1 MMDDPLLT
9 DRHDFL
15 PYEIAKG
22 ARTRIAHVGQKF
34 YDAPIEK
41 ILQPKDA
48 AKAVSEAIG
57 TDAPRPIQAV
67 VGHERVWLRWVK
79 PDGKGGLKP
88 R

>member
-1 MMDDPLLT
+1 MDDPLLT

-41 ILQPKDA
+41 AVMPTA
-48 AKAVSEAIG
+48 AAQAVAEAISAE
-57 TDAPRPIQAV
+57 APKPMLV
-67 VGHERVWLRWVK
+67 TVGFKRVWLRWMR
-79 PDGKGGLKP
+79 PDGKGGLNP